1 MSYHSQTTFQGAS
14 IFLRLV
20 KKNGD
25 ITFRHFTITFPY
37 TREKLQKKKVSQM
50 IYSLSFIK
58 WLCDCIIN
66 LQTSATDNI
75 MTVHWKTVQTARLDK
90 DTQHV
95 EFLSTTKTCKIAK
108 IFLKYH
114 ETYRTQL
121 KLVFLAFK
129 MHYVTVTFTQ
139 LLQFIYCF

>member
-1 MSYHSQTTFQGAS
+1 MVTLHSDILQLLFLIGVKSY
-14 IFLRLV
+14 
-20 KKNGD
+20 KKN
-25 ITFRHFTITFPY
+25 
-37 TREKLQKKKVSQM
+37 VSQM